1 MPRLLLTLL
10 LPAVVVL
17 QAACASYPFRL
28 DRQEGLPPVQKSI
41 LPNGLTLAVI
51 EDRSVPLVT
60 LDMWVRVGSGD
71 EPSELAGI
79 SHFLEHMLFKGTPS
93 LPVGQYDRNVEEVG
107 GYLNAATSMD
117 YTHYYVTIPSQH
129 FERVLRDFA
138 DVMMNSTID
147 PEELE
152 SERQV
157 VLEEIARKI
166 DSPFGFLFDE
176 TIPALY
182 SSGPYTHTVIGTRE
196 SVKAI
201 TREQMVEHYHR
212 HYAPANMWLAV
223 VGDVDAGVARRAV
236 EEAFAPLTR
245 PHRPWREAD
254 PETAWLPP
262 TERTLPMDWN
272 EAYFIM
278 AFPGPPGPSDMRRM
292 ALLEYADGLLTGGR
306 TARLTNAL
314 QEKKSLVSSIG
325 CYFMTNRESA
335 PLLIY
340 GTCEPANLDAVRE
353 GILAEVTRLI
363 RDGAKESEMRRVRR
377 QSVNGHLYSMETNAG
392 RAGTIGYSLAL
403 LSDASLYDRYAEEL
417 RTVREK
423 DVLDLMARY
432 LVPERA
438 SFFVTR
444 RAPQP

>member
-1 MPRLLLTLL
+1 M
-10 LPAVVVL
+10 
-17 QAACASYPFRL
+17 
-28 DRQEGLPPVQKSI
+28 
-41 LPNGLTLAVI
+41 
-51 EDRSVPLVT
+51 
-60 LDMWVRVGSGD
+60 
-71 EPSELAGI
+71 
-79 SHFLEHMLFKGTPS
+79 
-93 LPVGQYDRNVEEVG
+93 
-107 GYLNAATSMD
+107 
-117 YTHYYVTIPSQH
+117 
-129 FERVLRDFA
+129 
-138 DVMMNSTID
+138 
-147 PEELE
+147 
-152 SERQV
+152 
-157 VLEEIARKI
+157 
-166 DSPFGFLFDE
+166 
-176 TIPALY
+176 
-182 SSGPYTHTVIGTRE
+182 
-196 SVKAI
+196 
-201 TREQMVEHYHR
+201 
-212 HYAPANMWLAV
+212 
-223 VGDVDAGVARRAV
+223 DAGVARRAV